1 MSEDRTL
8 TISKHE
14 VVLDRMFAED
24 TWEIAFGDDAWENG
38 YTDEDVYHKLKS
50 FSEKAFAWDTMW
62 EEHQPND
69 DDEDTQEDYDLREK
83 METYL
88 RSVADED

>member
-1 MSEDRTL
+1 MSDI
-8 TISKHE
+8 TIMLSKHE

-24 TWEIAFGDDAWENG
+24 TWELAFGDDAWENG
-38 YTDEDVYHKLKS
+38 YTDEDVYHKLKE
-50 FSEKAFAWDTMW
+50 FTHKAHAWDTMW

-69 DDEDTQEDYDLREK
+69 EDEDTQADYDLREK

-88 RSVADED
+88 GSCTHE